1 MDSLIVDP
9 EFKALIPP
17 LQPEERDGLEQ
28 SILAEGCRDPIVIH
42 NGVIVDG
49 HNRYEICQ
57 KHNIAFKTILF
68 PQLEPTRDDLKIWI
82 ITNQFSRRNLSAYQR
97 TVLALALKPLIAA
110 KAKEKQEREGRS
122 LGGTL
127 SQKSVEGAIDTQKEL
142 AKIAGVSHDTIA
154 KVEKIE
160 KETIPEVRERIGLK
174 DTGYQGFSINEA
186 YSLSR
191 EPPERQKQIVD
202 KIVNSEAKGIQDAK
216 RIIASEQIKDTPV
229 VQGKYKVVYA
239 DPPWQYGGSMNETY
253 GTADKHYPTMSLED
267 ICAMPIP
274 DIIEDNAV
282 LFLWTTSPLLE
293 DSFKVIA
300 AWGFRY
306 KASFVWD
313 KVKHVMG
320 HYNSVRH
327 EFLLVATRGSC
338 IPENMK
344 LFDSVV
350 SEERTDHS
358 CKPETFRGI
367 INTLYP
373 SGNRIELFAREKV
386 EGWESYG
393 NQL

>member
-1 MDSLIVDP
+1 MLIVDP

-28 SILAEGCRDPIVIH
+28 SILAEGCRDPIIIY

-57 KHNIAFKTILF
+57 KHNISFKTISF
-68 PQLEPTRDDLKIWI
+68 PQPNPTRDDLKIWI
-82 ITNQFSRRNLSAYQR
+82 ITNQFSRRNLDAYQR
-97 TVLALALKPLIAA
+97 GLLALVLKPLLAA
-110 KAKEKQEREGRS
+110 KAKENLKLS
-122 LGGTL
+122 LGRGVKG
-127 SQKSVEGAIDTQKEL
+127 SQISVDLKVDTQKEM
-142 AKIAGVSHDTIA
+142 AKIAGVSHDTIS
-154 KVEKIE
+154 KVETIE
-160 KETIPEVRERIGLK
+160 KHAIPDVRERIGRK
-174 DTGYQGFSINEA
+174 EAGYQGFSINEA

-202 KIVNSEAKGIQDAK
+202 KIVSSEAKGIQDAK
-216 RIIASEQIKDTPV
+216 RIIASEQIKDTPT

-253 GTADKHYPTMSLED
+253 GTADKHYPTMSLDD

-274 DIIEDNAV
+274 DLIEDNAV

-367 INTLYP
+367 IDTLYP

-393 NQL
+393 NQLV